1 MNNFLL
7 NDALL
12 WDYADGLLDP
22 TAKQQVDAYLK
33 QHPEW
38 KARLEMVLAEKKA
51 LFGAH
56 ALEKPF
62 PGFADHVMAAWT
74 TGQVE
79 AFAASAKAKGR
90 DWIVYGVAAGFGLF
104 ILAPI
109 VAMCASLFQG
119 ESIGLSIE
127 LPKMPVFDWAA
138 LLQLPMLQYA
148 VYLSLTFL
156 AWRLA
161 ERVLL
166 RTLAPR
172 RCAAP

>member
-62 PGFADHVMAAWT
+62 PGFSDHVMAAWT

-90 DWIVYGVAAGFGLF
+90 DWIVYGVVWNTLTESAAFY
-104 ILAPI
+104 
-109 VAMCASLFQG
+109 V
-119 ESIGLSIE
+119 
-127 LPKMPVFDWAA
+127 
-138 LLQLPMLQYA
+138 
-148 VYLSLTFL
+148 
-156 AWRLA
+156 
-161 ERVLL
+161 
-166 RTLAPR
+166 RTEVNYTEEEDQSA
-172 RCAAP
+172 